1 MGVFGQFVRAIGHR
15 PQSILSASPWMP
27 AASLGTLVFLAM
39 FAVRTGPAAAAEVDP
54 DAIVLTSR
62 VFDIPFQMDRGTKAS
77 LVRLYVSAD
86 RGKTWTQ
93 AAQQPL
99 PIKKFHFEATADGDY
114 WFTHATDLDP
124 PPQPTAKLTPERK
137 IFIDTT
143 GPEIELN
150 GGADSDGNVTAQLK
164 LTDPHQVATL
174 RVLYA
179 TDVKRQWVTVANAQI
194 DHEGRFAIRPQED
207 WRQMSVHITATDSIG
222 NASVQ
227 AKTFRRP
234 RVAAT
239 KLPHL
244 AVSPQ
249 DSMAQEERNAGEDP
263 QAEID
268 AMHHHVADNH
278 VASDHAADQQ
288 SEATAPAGNQLRAQT
303 VAGPSDPPS
312 YLLGPTAGAPP
323 SAAGATPSA
332 AGAPPSAAGAPPSAA
347 GANHPA
353 ATSPNHSAL
362 QSPGA
367 GPLRPSPGTLR
378 SPAGA
383 NPMRNTPP
391 PRNEGSNPRSLST
404 FGSAFGAATRPATRP
419 IESTPAGRTA
429 RADSAA
435 GNETG
440 PRTLPASGLTAKLTP
455 EGIEVLPTPQADPA
469 PATDASATDTPSAT
483 NKPPAAAPTP
493 APEMLPAP
501 TPEAVDGP
509 TINLTPPRSPGD
521 PITES
526 LPLPAAETDPQTEAR
541 RSRTLEEAMRP
552 ITPGAATTP
561 NPPSTPNRPGAESGP
576 EQIPTPAPSSTPE
589 DQRRYRAERAAE
601 LSREQQLR
609 YDRAQLA
616 RTVPFRWSDS
626 NRFSLE
632 YELEAVG
639 ASGVEAVE
647 LYGSLDAGRTWKRW
661 GADPDRTSPFDIETK
676 GEGVFAFRIV
686 VLGNNGLASPRPLPG
701 DQPDIAVIVDQTLPE
716 IKITSARYGEGDRT
730 GSLIIRYEC
739 SDENLMNRPVS
750 IAFSDSLDGPW
761 TTIAAGLRNDGLYVW
776 PADPKLPHEIYLRI
790 DATDQAGNTGSYLLD
805 QPIATGGLAPRAR
818 ILGFRSR

>member
-1 MGVFGQFVRAIGHR
+1 MGVFRQFVRAISHR
-15 PQSILSASPWMP
+15 PPFIPATSRRRP
-27 AASLGTLVFLAM
+27 AAHRRTALRMLECDRVTLSISLWTLFAI
-39 FAVRTGPAAAAEVDP
+39 FAVPAVAVDP

-62 VFDIPFQMDRGTKAS
+62 VFDIPFQMERDSGATM
-77 LVRLYVSAD
+77 VRLYVSSD
-86 RGKTWTQ
+86 RGQTWAK
-93 AAQQPL
+93 AAEQPL
-99 PIKKFHFEATADGDY
+99 PIQQFHFEATADGDY
-114 WFTHATDLDP
+114 WFTHATDLDA
-124 PPQPTAKLTPERK
+124 PPQPTESLTPERK

-143 GPEIELN
+143 GPAIDLQA
-150 GGADSDGNVTAQLK
+150 GADVDGTLSAQLK

-179 TDVKRQWVTVANAQI
+179 TDVGRQWVTVPNASMDQ
-194 DHEGRFAIRPQED
+194 EGRFSIRPADD
-207 WRQMSVHITATDSIG
+207 WQQMSVHVTATDSIS

-239 KLPHL
+239 KLPRM
-244 AVSPQ
+244 AASP
-249 DSMAQEERNAGEDP
+249 
-263 QAEID
+263 
-268 AMHHHVADNH
+268 
-278 VASDHAADQQ
+278 
-288 SEATAPAGNQLRAQT
+288 NQLRIQT

-312 YLLGPTAGAPP
+312 FRLGPTADNHQPP
-323 SAAGATPSA
+323 SSSA
-332 AGAPPSAAGAPPSAA
+332 Q
-347 GANHPA
+347 
-353 ATSPNHSAL
+353 TSPHSPTRGAAL
-362 QSPGA
+362 QSPGS
-367 GPLRPSPGTLR
+367 GPLRSTGNASTSVRGTA
-378 SPAGA
+378 PAAAPTTG
-383 NPMRNTPP
+383 
-391 PRNEGSNPRSLST
+391 RSLQS
-404 FGSAFGAATRPATRP
+404 FGSAFGASTQPVTKP
-419 IESTPAGRTA
+419 IEPTPTGTAATPAA
-429 RADSAA
+429 NSPAA
-435 GNETG
+435 KPSGN
-440 PRTLPASGLTAKLTP
+440 PSRPMTLPASGLTAKLTP
-455 EGIEVLPTPQADPA
+455 EGIEVLPAPQPEPA
-469 PATDASATDTPSAT
+469 PAEAPKAT
-483 NKPPAAAPTP
+483 AAAPEALPT
-493 APEMLPAP
+493 PAP
-501 TPEAVDGP
+501 TPETTDAP
-509 TINLTPPRSPGD
+509 TLNLAPPKSPGD

-526 LPLPAAETDPQTEAR
+526 IPLPNAEADDEAASQ
-541 RSRTLEEAMRP
+541 RSRTLEEALRP
-552 ITPGAATTP
+552 ITPRSQTTP
-561 NPPSTPNRPGAESGP
+561 NQQSPRPAA
-576 EQIPTPAPSSTPE
+576 EQIPTPAPSSTPD
-589 DQRRYRAERAAE
+589 DQRRYRAERAE
-601 LSREQQLR
+601 QLSREQQQR

-701 DQPDIAVIVDQTLPE
+701 DQPDIAVIVDQTLPK

-739 SDENLMNRPVS
+739 SDENLMDRPVA
-750 IAFSDSLDGPW
+750 IAFSDSIDGPW

-776 PADPKLPHEIYLRI
+776 PADPKLPHEIYLRV